1 MSLLRC
7 AARALR
13 PSCSARPFS
22 ISTPGPTKPS
32 SSNLPLYFGGAG
44 LVGLATYV
52 YLGGSAA
59 SFSTTTATTT
69 TSTTKPK
76 AEKKPALDPERFL
89 DLKLKAIEP
98 YNHNTSR
105 FVFEL
110 PDGGAALSPITS
122 LVVVRASEGAKDAP
136 LDKKG
141 NPVIRPYTPI
151 SPPDHEGELVLLV
164 KKYES
169 GVMSKYV
176 HERLKPGSTLSIK
189 GPINKFPY
197 KGLSVYS
204 LFSSTLIFI
213 KQTKRERIRARR
225 ADRRRLRHHP
235 TLPAAQPRTGGPHKP
250 HALHAA
256 LRQRHR
262 DGHTPARRAQCARA
276 RTPTD
281 PTCRAYARQTPS
293 RLGRRIWLCQ
303 PRAHQSACRASRAR
317 RKSQGVRLWCVTPDC
332 VCDLPRCV
340 LTNRCFVS
348 LREQVLRGRSRLS
361 QEKSKG

>member
-13 PSCSARPFS
+13 LSCSARPFS
-22 ISTPGPTKPS
+22 TSTPGHTKPP

-59 SFSTTTATTT
+59 SFSTTTATTN

-110 PDGGAALSPITS
+110 PDGGAVLSPITS

-151 SPPDHEGELVLLV
+151 SPPEHEGELVLLV

-197 KGLSVYS
+197 KGRSVRIFS
-204 LFSSTLIFI
+204 LPINTHLYQTNKKRTNSST
-213 KQTKRERIRARR
+213 
-225 ADRRRLRHHP
+225 
-235 TLPAAQPRTGGPHKP
+235 
-250 HALHAA
+250 
-256 LRQRHR
+256 
-262 DGHTPARRAQCARA
+262 
-276 RTPTD
+276 
-281 PTCRAYARQTPS
+281 S
-293 RLGRRIWLCQ
+293 R
-303 PRAHQSACRASRAR
+303 
-317 RKSQGVRLWCVTPDC
+317 
-332 VCDLPRCV
+332 
-340 LTNRCFVS
+340 
-348 LREQVLRGRSRLS
+348 
-361 QEKSKG
+361 